1 MCIGYTNRNSDV
13 ALSSWKNDK
22 KWFSLALI
30 RHCRNIQTLVRGSSK
45 SLPWEQLWPLVVWT
59 PAKSSSH

>member
-30 RHCRNIQTLVRGSSK
+30 TLQK
-45 SLPWEQLWPLVVWT
+45 Y
-59 PAKSSSH
+59 

>member
-1 MCIGYTNRNSDV
+1 MRIGYSDRNSDV

-30 RHCRNIQTLVRGSSK
+30 RHCRNINVLKLWQEAAV
-45 SLPWEQLWPLVVWT
+45 SLYPEQ
-59 PAKSSSH
+59 S